1 MIDSNTSPEDYVKT
15 LRHFAGDNAEE
26 QGLTPE
32 EYLKCQLTL
41 AVSSMGLCQEVAIQV
56 DVVAGEMRDGDNPKD
71 APEVSA
77 LLNGVADALA
87 ALLPLCLTG
96 VWACGAPGG
105 EIPDEEV

>member
-1 MIDSNTSPEDYVKT
+1 MIDPKTSPEDYVKG
-15 LRHFAGDNAEE
+15 LRLFAGDNAEE

-32 EYLKCQLTL
+32 EYLKCQLTM
-41 AVSSMGLCQEVAIQV
+41 AVSGADLCEALAHQV
-56 DVVAGEMRDGDNPKD
+56 SVVAAEVLDGDDPED

-96 VWACGAPGG
+96 LWAPGG
-105 EIPDEEV
+105 DTPDAVE